1 LNNGVNTDRK
11 ETLTTGFSIYRN
23 QANTVHKW
31 CPFDTH
37 ELWIYHRNNTEKKA
51 ALDSLNWTED
61 SITYKFNSHGFR
73 SDEFDGDG
81 IVFLGCSL
89 TVGIGMDLERTWAH
103 LISTKLNLKNWNLG
117 QGAGANDTCFRLGDY
132 WIPKLKPK
140 MVCMLSPSK
149 YRIEIVKPH
158 SIIEP
163 FLPNSKRSLKK
174 DLYNDW
180 LSTDANGKLNA
191 KKNIDA
197 LAFLCNQLEIPFYYL
212 SADETMANGGGTHDG
227 DYGRDLLH
235 PGYLWNID
243 IANHFLSVIEHESQ
257 PYS

>member
-1 LNNGVNTDRK
+1 M
-11 ETLTTGFSIYRN
+11 TTGFSVYRS

-31 CPFDTH
+31 CPMDSK
-37 ELWIYHRNNTEKKA
+37 ELWVDHTNNSEKKA
-51 ALDSLNWTED
+51 ALDALNWTED

-73 SDEFDGDG
+73 SDEFVGDG

-103 LISTKLNLKNWNLG
+103 RIATSFNLKNWNLG
-117 QGAGANDTCFRLGDY
+117 QGAGANDTCFRLGEY
-132 WIPKLKPK
+132 WIPKLRPK

-149 YRIEIVKPH
+149 YRIEIVKPDGLDT
-158 SIIEP
+158 
-163 FLPNSKRSLKK
+163 FLPNSQRSLKK

-180 LSTDANGKLNA
+180 LSTDTNGKLNA

-197 LAFLCNQLEIPFYYL
+197 LTLLCNQLEIPFYYL
-212 SADETMANGGGTHDG
+212 SADETMANGGTIQPG
-227 DYGRDLLH
+227 DYARDLLH

-243 IANHFLSVIEHESQ
+243 IADRFLGIIEHATQ
-257 PYS
+257 PHS